1 MFGKRKQK
9 VLPIDIEEL
18 NRIESSLIFDL
29 SFGRELF
36 IVKNQD

>member
-1 MFGKRKQK
+1 MLGKGKQK
-9 VLPIDIEEL
+9 VLSKDIEEL

-29 SFGRELF
+29 SFGRAFF